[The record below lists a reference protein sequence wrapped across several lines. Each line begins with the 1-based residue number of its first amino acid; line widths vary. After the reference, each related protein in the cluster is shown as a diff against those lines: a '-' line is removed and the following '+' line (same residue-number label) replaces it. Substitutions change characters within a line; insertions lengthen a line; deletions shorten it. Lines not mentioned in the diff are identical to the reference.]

1 VAVAEVGIVS
11 RRTRR
16 FSFDIAVRS
25 VEASVAEAIVRLA
38 EENPTWGYRPMPA
51 RPPQSSCLRL
61 RRVGRRRIA
70 SRSGWRRGDDTR
82 PGPARQVTMLA
93 DTLPHTPL

>member
-1 VAVAEVGIVS
+1 VALAEVGIVS

-38 EENPTWGYRPMPA
+38 EENPTWG
-51 RPPQSSCLRL
+51 
-61 RRVGRRRIA
+61 
-70 SRSGWRRGDDTR
+70 
-82 PGPARQVTMLA
+82 
-93 DTLPHTPL
+93 